1 MTLDKDVPQPPG
13 GGFDAVICLGNSFA
27 HLPDC
32 KGERGCGLG
41 SGTCL
46 ELYPF
51 QRGKTGQRLALGA
64 LSRRSLSV
72 PAWFRRPERA
82 PAGPEEHRKHGAVGG
97 RAGH

>member
-32 KGERGCGLG
+32 KGEREGGLG
-41 SGTCL
+41 VEPALNYTLSRPLGRRKMGEIL
-46 ELYPF
+46 V
-51 QRGKTGQRLALGA
+51 LGA

-72 PAWFRRPERA
+72 PAWFR
-82 PAGPEEHRKHGAVGG
+82 GPE
-97 RAGH
+97 

>member
-32 KGERGCGLG
+32 KGKRACSLG
-41 SGTCL
+41 SGTCF

-51 QRGKTGQRLALGA
+51 QSRKTGGRLALGA

-72 PAWFRRPERA
+72 PAWFRRPE
-82 PAGPEEHRKHGAVGG
+82 
-97 RAGH
+97 